1 MILNLNDNEFEV
13 LTSNVFAGLLNLK
26 TLYLRDNSLKYLHKD
41 LFTFAGRL
49 ALFTD
54 TNIMCCFTT
63 KSTTCNASIEYKRVI
78 CTQVLSSFLSNT
90 FGIAVGIYCITVSVS
105 ILYQKLRNRQYNSQF
120 VIIILAPVTD
130 ILSLYLLIQICTID
144 FIYSKTYPWVRLSL
158 LKHILCRVQ
167 SILTLFI
174 QFTSKLLNTITTAI
188 YYRVTIRALV
198 RRPYTQGQ
206 VITCLLP
213 LILLVLA
220 TSTIYTV
227 FIRSYN
233 ILFCSPFGS
242 DVLLNN
248 PMSIFVQIF
257 VIFINSALQVI
268 VIITDLFIVHSIRS
282 REKYLS
288 QNTAKKKTSRT
299 STVQGNLMRSTA
311 VQLLSLLFQ
320 CLYMILSM
328 VQKSRGRVGEVKE
341 VRVVARVSN
350 DVFYILLSAFVCCN
364 CTSNLMHHGT
374 GIMFDTYQELH
385 QTVQKHLQIVTLVVM
400 FIYRCFMAFLR

>member
-1 MILNLNDNEFEV
+1 M
-13 LTSNVFAGLLNLK
+13 
-26 TLYLRDNSLKYLHKD
+26 
-41 LFTFAGRL
+41 
-49 ALFTD
+49 
-54 TNIMCCFTT
+54 
-63 KSTTCNASIEYKRVI
+63 
-78 CTQVLSSFLSNT
+78 
-90 FGIAVGIYCITVSVS
+90 
-105 ILYQKLRNRQYNSQF
+105 
-120 VIIILAPVTD
+120 
-130 ILSLYLLIQICTID
+130 IQICTID

-174 QFTSKLLNTITTAI
+174 EFTSKLLNTITTAI

-341 VRVVARVSN
+341 AG
-350 DVFYILLSAFVCCN
+350 LAK
-364 CTSNLMHHGT
+364 
-374 GIMFDTYQELH
+374 IMT
-385 QTVQKHLQIVTLVVM
+385 
-400 FIYRCFMAFLR
+400 FLKKS